1 MSTASGAVIP
11 GRAFSTARTRK
22 VIIKAVIYI
31 VLIVVFCF
39 SCFPVFYT
47 FMASFKSNREIL
59 TAGHRIIP
67 DHFVFDNYT
76 QAWNLGNFKQYT
88 FNSIWMSLFI
98 VLGVI
103 VNSIISGYV
112 FARGHFRGKQFL
124 YYLILS
130 SMFVSLGSLTL
141 YPMLMITKVVH
152 LNRSLWGVIIIRIFA
167 TNTTN
172 LFIARSYI
180 EGIPNEIDQAAKIDG
195 CSFFQIFRY
204 VISPLCVPIVAT
216 VGILTFRSAWN
227 DYLLPMVFTIS
238 SPQRMPLIVGVINLK
253 SAGESASSWNL
264 MLAGTAISLVP
275 MIVVYIAFNRYFIE
289 GLTSGSVKG

>member
-1 MSTASGAVIP
+1 MKKQVTLVM
-11 GRAFSTARTRK
+11 
-22 VIIKAVIYI
+22 IYA
-31 VLIVVFCF
+31 VLIAVFCLTF
-39 SCFPVFYT
+39 FPVFYT

-59 TAGHRIIP
+59 TTGNRIIP
-67 DHFVFDNYT
+67 EHFVTDNYV
-76 QAWNLGNFKQYT
+76 QAWKLGNFKRYT
-88 FNSIWMSLFI
+88 FNSIYMAVFI
-98 VLGVI
+98 VAGVI
-103 VNSIISGYV
+103 VNSIVSGYC
-112 FARGHFRGKQFL
+112 FARGRFFGKQVL

-141 YPMLMITKVVH
+141 YPLLMITKVIH

-180 EGIPNEIDQAAKIDG
+180 EGIPTEIDQAAKIDG

-204 VISPLCVPIVAT
+204 IISPLCVPIVAT

-227 DYLLPMVFTIS
+227 DYLLPMVFTIAN
-238 SPQRMPLIVGVINLK
+238 PNRMPLIVGVINLK
-253 SAGESASSWNL
+253 STGESASAWNL
-264 MLAGTAISLVP
+264 MLAGTAISLIP
-275 MIVVYIAFNRYFIE
+275 MIIVYIAFNRYFIE